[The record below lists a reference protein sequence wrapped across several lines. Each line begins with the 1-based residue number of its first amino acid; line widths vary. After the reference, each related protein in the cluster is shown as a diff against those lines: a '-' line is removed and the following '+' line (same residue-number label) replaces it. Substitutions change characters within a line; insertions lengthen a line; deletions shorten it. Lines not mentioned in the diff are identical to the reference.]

1 MPTLVRLSDCTIH
14 MYAGDHLPPHFHVRM
29 RDGREAL
36 IEIAGL
42 SVLRGNLSA
51 RTLQSALDWA
61 QHHQAQLSTQWR
73 ELNP

>member
-1 MPTLVRLSDCTIH
+1 
-14 MYAGDHLPPHFHVRM
+14 M